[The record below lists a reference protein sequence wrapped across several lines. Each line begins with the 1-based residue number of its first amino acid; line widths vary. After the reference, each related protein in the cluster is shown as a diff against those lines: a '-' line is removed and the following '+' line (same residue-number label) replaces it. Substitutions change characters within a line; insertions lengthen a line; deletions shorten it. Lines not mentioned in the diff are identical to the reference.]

1 MLKTVMIDT
10 YNESFEV
17 SEDWLL
23 ANIEQPTTDDFL
35 DEYTW
40 DEGEWLYILYSAE
53 QIEKSDAF

>member
-53 QIEKSDAF
+53 QIEKK